1 MKLVIPGG
9 AGHVGQVVA
18 RAFARDGHD
27 VVVLSRS
34 PRASR
39 GGDATARVVAWD
51 GSTLGPWVRE
61 LEGADALLN
70 LAGYSVDC
78 RYTPANRARILDS
91 RLESTRALGAAIA
104 RCAQP
109 PRVWL
114 QASTATIYAHTY
126 GAAHDESGLLGGGE
140 ADAPDTWQFSIDVAK
155 RWEAAFEAAPAPR
168 TRKLALRSAMT
179 MSPTPGSVFA
189 VLSRLARLGLGG
201 AVAGGR
207 QFVSWIHG
215 DDFVSALRFLI
226 TRDEIQGPVNLAS
239 PNPLPYAEFMR
250 ALRRAWGMPIG
261 LPATRWMLEIAAFML
276 RTESELVLKS
286 RRVVPGRL
294 LNAGFTFAHPDWP
307 RAAADLAGRL
317 RARAD

>member
-18 RAFARDGHD
+18 KAFAGEGHE

-34 PRASR
+34 PNAV
-39 GGDATARVVAWD
+39 GATGPVRVVAWD
-51 GSTLGPWVRE
+51 GETVGPWARE

-70 LAGYSVDC
+70 LAGHTVDC
-78 RYTPANRARILDS
+78 RYTPANRARILSS
-91 RLESTRALGAAIA
+91 RVASTRALGEAVA

-114 QASTATIYAHTY
+114 QASTATIYAHTL
-126 GAAHDESGLLGGGE
+126 GAAWDESGVLGGGE
-140 ADAPDTWQFSIDVAK
+140 PGAPDTWRFSIDVAK
-155 RWEAAFEAAPAPR
+155 RWEAAFEAAPTPH
-168 TRKLALRSAMT
+168 TRKLALRTAMT
-179 MSPTPGSVFA
+179 MSPTRGSVFA
-189 VLSRLARLGLGG
+189 VLSRLARFGLGG

-207 QFVSWIHG
+207 QFVSWVHG
-215 DDFVSALRFLI
+215 EDFVSALRFLI
-226 TRDEIQGPVNLAS
+226 AHGEISGAVNVAS

-250 ALRRAWGMPIG
+250 ALRSAWGMPIG
-261 LPATRWMLEIAAFML
+261 LPATRWMLEMAAFAL

-294 LNAGFTFAHPDWP
+294 LQAGFAFAHPDWP
-307 RAAADLAGRL
+307 RAAADLVARL
-317 RARAD
+317 RARSH